1 MYSGA
6 SNFVEAV
13 DTAFVVIL
21 GISLFF
27 LVGITVT
34 MIYFVWRYN
43 KKRNPKATPIEGNTT
58 LEIVWTAIPTALV
71 LVMFYFGWAGWK
83 PMKETPPDAMRVK
96 TTARMW
102 SWSFEYEN
110 GKLSNK
116 LVLPVNKPV
125 VLDLVSVDVIH
136 SLYIPAFRVKE
147 DMVPGTDKQMW
158 FVPQQ
163 TGQYDLF
170 CTEYCGLRHS
180 YMYTDVE
187 VMEQEEFQEWYEQD
201 ATMVAEDEQE
211 GNVEAVAGK
220 NILEMTGCLA
230 CHSLDGSKIV
240 GPSFKGI
247 WEKEETV
254 ITDGEERQITVDS
267 AYIFRSIY
275 EPAADIVKGYRKGQ
289 MVSYRNQLNDDQVN
303 KILEYLKT
311 LNEYSYLHI
320 SPSWV
325 S

>member
-1 MYSGA
+1 MYSEA

-27 LVGITVT
+27 LVGITAT
-34 MIYFVWRYN
+34 MIYLVWRYN
-43 KKRNPKATPIEGNTT
+43 KKRNPKASPIEGNTK
-58 LEIVWTAIPTALV
+58 LEIIWTAIPTGLV

-83 PMKETPPDAMRVK
+83 PMKETPPDAMNVK

-110 GKLSNK
+110 GKLSDK

-136 SLYIPAFRVKE
+136 SLYIPSFRVKE
-147 DMVPGTDKQMW
+147 DMVPGNEQQMW

-163 TGQYDLF
+163 TGTFDLF
-170 CTEYCGLRHS
+170 CTEYCGQRHS

-187 VMEQEEFQEWYEQD
+187 VMEQEEFEEWYEQD
-201 ATMVAEDEQE
+201 ADVAEEDAES
-211 GNVEAVAGK
+211 GNEDATAGK

-240 GPSFKGI
+240 GPSFKDL
-247 WEKEETV
+247 WDSERTV
-254 ITDGEERQITVDS
+254 VTDGEERTVVADS
-267 AYIFRSIY
+267 AYIFRSVY
-275 EPAADIVKGYRKGQ
+275 EPDADVVEGYRKGQ
-289 MVSYRNQLNDDQVN
+289 MISYKDQLNDDQVN
-303 KILEYLKT
+303 KIKEYLKT
-311 LNEYSYLHI
+311 LND
-320 SPSWV
+320 
-325 S
+325 

>member
-13 DTAFVVIL
+13 ATAFVVIL

-136 SLYIPAFRVKE
+136 SLYIPAFR
-147 DMVPGTDKQMW
+147 
-158 FVPQQ
+158 
-163 TGQYDLF
+163 
-170 CTEYCGLRHS
+170 
-180 YMYTDVE
+180 
-187 VMEQEEFQEWYEQD
+187 
-201 ATMVAEDEQE
+201 
-211 GNVEAVAGK
+211 
-220 NILEMTGCLA
+220 
-230 CHSLDGSKIV
+230 
-240 GPSFKGI
+240 
-247 WEKEETV
+247 
-254 ITDGEERQITVDS
+254 
-267 AYIFRSIY
+267 
-275 EPAADIVKGYRKGQ
+275 
-289 MVSYRNQLNDDQVN
+289 
-303 KILEYLKT
+303 LK
-311 LNEYSYLHI
+311 
-320 SPSWV
+320 
-325 S
+325 